1 MRLQHSL
8 LVLFHFQPEADHRLS
23 FRDLHEGKK
32 RMRLVFKLWK
42 WQQNKQE
49 KIYPAFENVS
59 KKKKERKFL
68 NVYFAVHVIQLCR
81 NCLWS

>member
-32 RMRLVFKLWK
+32 KRIRLVFKLWK
-42 WQQNKQE
+42 WQQNIQE
-49 KIYPAFENVS
+49 KKIYAAFENIHILFSACHTVVQ
-59 KKKKERKFL
+59 KLLVVMK
-68 NVYFAVHVIQLCR
+68 
-81 NCLWS
+81 LWLA